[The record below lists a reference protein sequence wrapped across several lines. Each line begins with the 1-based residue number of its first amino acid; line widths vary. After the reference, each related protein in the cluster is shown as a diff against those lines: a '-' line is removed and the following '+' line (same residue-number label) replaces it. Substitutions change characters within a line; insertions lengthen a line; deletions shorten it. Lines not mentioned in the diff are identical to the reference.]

1 MKCYYDFHIHS
12 ALSPCCDNDMTPN
25 NIVNMAYLKG
35 LNAIAITD
43 HNSTKN
49 VRAAIKIGEELG
61 ITVIAGMEIET
72 KEEVHILSLFPTV
85 ELAEKAEKIIKSHL
99 PKIINKENIFGEQ
112 IIIDENDNIVGKEEQ
127 MLITATSLSIND
139 VFSLVRNCGGV
150 AIPAHIDR
158 HSYSVLSNLGFIPDE
173 LNISTVEIS
182 KKTEDVEEYLKN
194 LSFAQKYLVIRNS
207 DAHYLGDI
215 SEKIN
220 YIEVDNNS
228 IQEILQKFIK

>member
-12 ALSPCCDNDMTPN
+12 ALSPCSDNDMTPN
-25 NIVNMAYLKG
+25 NIVNMAYIKG

-43 HNSTKN
+43 HNTTKN
-49 VRAAIKIGEELG
+49 VRAAIKIGMELG

-72 KEEVHILSLFPTV
+72 KEEVHILSLFPTI
-85 ELAEKAEKIIKSHL
+85 ELAEKAEKIIRAHL
-99 PKIINKENIFGEQ
+99 PQIKNNETIFGEQ
-112 IIIDENDNIVGKEEQ
+112 RIIDENDNVIGKEEQ

-139 VFSLVRNCGGV
+139 VFSLVHSCGGV

-158 HSYSVLSNLGFIPDE
+158 HSYSILSNLGFIPDE
-173 LNISTVEIS
+173 LNISTIEIS
-182 KKTEDVEEYLKN
+182 KKTEDIEEYLKN
-194 LSFAQKYLVIRNS
+194 LSFTQKYLVIRNS

-215 SEKIN
+215 SEKNN

-228 IQEILQKFIK
+228 IQKILQKFI

>member
-12 ALSPCCDNDMTPN
+12 ALSPCSDNDMTPN

-49 VRAAIKIGEELG
+49 VRAAIKIGKELG

-85 ELAEKAEKIIKSHL
+85 ELAEKAEKIIRANL
-99 PKIINKENIFGEQ
+99 PKIMNKENIFGEH

-158 HSYSVLSNLGFIPDE
+158 HSYSILSNLGFIPDE
-173 LNISTVEIS
+173 LNISTIEIS

-228 IQEILQKFIK
+228 IQEILQKFI

>member
-12 ALSPCCDNDMTPN
+12 ALSPCSDNDMTPN

-85 ELAEKAEKIIKSHL
+85 ELAEKAEKIIRGNL
-99 PKIINKENIFGEQ
+99 PQIMNKENIFGEQ
-112 IIIDENDNIVGKEEQ
+112 IIIDENDNVVGKEEQ

-139 VFSLVRNCGGV
+139 VFSLVRDCGGV

-228 IQEILQKFIK
+228 IQEILKKFI